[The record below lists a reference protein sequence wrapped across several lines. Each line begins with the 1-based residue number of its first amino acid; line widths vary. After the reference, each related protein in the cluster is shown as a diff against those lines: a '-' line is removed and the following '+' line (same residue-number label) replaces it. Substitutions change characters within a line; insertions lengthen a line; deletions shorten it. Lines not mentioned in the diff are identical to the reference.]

1 MKYTRLAFILAAL
14 SLSIGTFAQKKTDY
28 ARFVNPLVG
37 TDFHGHTYPGAV
49 APFGMVQLSPDTR
62 LTGWDGC
69 SAYHYSDTLV
79 YGFSHTHL
87 SGTGCSDYGDIL
99 LMPVTGYEHAE
110 IRNDLYSSAFRHE
123 NETASPGYYSVLLD
137 DYQILVELTA
147 GPRTGLHRYTF
158 EKNAT
163 PQVVLDLIHRDELLE
178 SKLTVLDDHTVQ
190 GMRRSK
196 AWSTDQ
202 PIYFHLEFSRPIVAQ
217 RYNADSTQV
226 IFEFAPLKRKNVLVA
241 KVGISNHSCDNA
253 RTNLYTELPKS
264 KSFDFDGIHQKT
276 RNAWNDYLGK
286 IEVGYRKQNTPSAV
300 RDSMEQEH
308 LRTFYT
314 ALYHTAV
321 SPNLYSDAGIPDE
334 YTVFSLWDT
343 FRALH
348 PLFALIERERTEDFM
363 DTFLIVYDQLGK
375 LPMWELSRYET
386 DCMIGY
392 NSVSVIADAI
402 AKGITDFDIAR
413 MFEAM
418 IANSHE
424 KEYGIDVFHE
434 NGVVLGELEHESVS
448 KTLEYAY
455 DDWCIAQVALYL
467 YNTTGD
473 EQYEDYYREYLGYAQ
488 YYMNVFDPSTGFM
501 RARQDGRWMTPFRPA
516 EVNNHYT
523 EANSWQYSFFVPH
536 DISGHI
542 RLLGGDSLYCDKLD
556 QLFTASSRTVGR
568 TQVDITGLI
577 GQYAHGNEP
586 SHNYAYLYTYAGQP
600 WKTQAR
606 VREIMTTLYDSSPD
620 GLCGN
625 EDCGQMSAWY
635 VFSAMGF
642 YPVTPGCD
650 QFVLGSPLF
659 DYVVLNLENG
669 KQFRLEAD
677 YTLCDQPDCTA
688 KGILNFPYIGSMRL
702 NGQTHSRMFLTSQD
716 ILNGGNFRIQLSKTP
731 NYTLGIEAENRPH
744 TAIES
749 NLVGNP
755 WFEVETPMF
764 DDRTSVSIGSY
775 DATNEIWYSLIL
787 NRGEQPQYKR
797 YTGPFVVD
805 QTCILRAYAISPQG
819 KRSFVTE
826 TTVTKL
832 RSDRSIQILSN
843 YNPQYNAGG
852 DRGLVDGVRGRI
864 NWRTGGWQGFQRT
877 DFEAI
882 VDIGSVQ
889 PVTAITAGFLQDV
902 RSWIWMPTYV
912 EFSISEDGVN
922 FTPLGRYTHQVD
934 IKDYEMQ
941 VIDLGWKACTTGD
954 ANTQCCNTPKARYI
968 KVFAKNFGTI
978 PEWHLG
984 AGGEGFIFIDEIDI
998 KN

>member
-1 MKYTRLAFILAAL
+1 MKYTRFAVILTAL
-14 SLSIGTFAQKKTDY
+14 CLSIGLFAQKKTDY
-28 ARFVNPLVG
+28 AKYVNPLVG

-99 LMPVTGYEHAE
+99 LMPVTGYQEAE
-110 IRNDLYSSAFRHE
+110 IRNDRYRSAFRHE
-123 NETASPGYYSVLLD
+123 TETASPGYYSVFLD

-158 EKNAT
+158 EKGAT
-163 PQVVLDLIHRDELLE
+163 PQVVLDLIHRDELLDSE
-178 SKLTVLDDHTVQ
+178 LKVLDDHTVQ

-196 AWSTDQ
+196 AWSEDQ

-226 IFEFAPLKRKNVLVA
+226 IFEFAPLKRKNILVA
-241 KVGISNHSCDNA
+241 KVGISNHTCENA
-253 RTNLYTELPKS
+253 RTNLYAELPKA
-264 KSFDFDGIHQKT
+264 KSFDFDGIHKKT
-276 RNAWNDYLGK
+276 RTAWNEYLGK
-286 IEVGYRKQNTPSAV
+286 IEVGYHPQATASAE
-300 RDSMEQEH
+300 RDSLEQEY

-321 SPNLYSDAGIPDE
+321 SPNLYSDAGTPDE

-392 NSVSVIADAI
+392 NSVSVIADAL
-402 AKGITDFDIAR
+402 AKGITDFDVER

-424 KEYGIDVFHE
+424 KEYGIDVFHQ
-434 NGVVLGELEHESVS
+434 NGLVLGELEHESVS

-455 DDWCIAQVALYL
+455 DDWCIAQTALYL

-473 EQYEDYYREYLGYAQ
+473 EKYQDYYREYMGYAQ
-488 YYMNVFDPSTGFM
+488 FYQNVFDPSTGFM

-536 DISGHI
+536 DMSGHI
-542 RLLGGDSLYCDKLD
+542 RLLGGDQAYCEKLD
-556 QLFTASSRTVGR
+556 QLFTANSRTVGR

-586 SHNYAYLYTYAGQP
+586 SHNYAYLYTFAGQP

-606 VREIMTTLYDSSPD
+606 VREILTTLYDSSPD

-642 YPVTPGCD
+642 YPVTPGYN
-650 QFVLGSPLF
+650 QFVLGAPLF
-659 DYVVLNLENG
+659 DYVVLHLENG
-669 KQFRLEAD
+669 REFRIEAN
-677 YTLCDQPDCTA
+677 QA
-688 KGILNFPYIGSMRL
+688 VQAPYVQGLSL
-702 NGQTHSRMFLTSQD
+702 NGQPHNRMYLTTQE
-716 ILNGGNFRIQLSKTP
+716 ILNGGVFRFELGETP
-731 NYTLGIEAENRPH
+731 NYEFGTRTEERPH
-744 TAIES
+744 TALES

-755 WFEVETPMF
+755 WFEVEVPMF
-764 DDRTSVSIGSY
+764 DDQTNVSIGSY
-775 DATNEIWYSLIL
+775 DAANEIWYAIIE
-787 NRGEQPQYKR
+787 NRGAEPKYQR
-797 YTGPFVVD
+797 YTGPFVVN
-805 QTCILRAYAISPQG
+805 QTCILRAYAVSPGG
-819 KRSFVTE
+819 KRSFVSE

-832 RSDRSIQILSN
+832 RSDRSINILSE

-889 PVTAITAGFLQDV
+889 PITAITAGFLQDV

-912 EFSISEDGVN
+912 EFYISEDGEH
-922 FTPLGRYTHQVD
+922 FTPLGRFTHEVS
-934 IKDYEMQ
+934 IKDYEIQ
-941 VIDLGWKACTTGD
+941 VMDIHWEATSTCD
-954 ANTQCCNTPKARYI
+954 AATQTCSEAPKGRYV
-968 KVFAKNFGTI
+968 KVFAKNYGVI

-984 AGGEGFIFIDEIDI
+984 AGGQTFIFIDEIDI

>member
-1 MKYTRLAFILAAL
+1 MKFIHWKILL
-14 SLSIGTFAQKKTDY
+14 IGLLISSTMTAQKKSTPDY
-28 ARFVNPLVG
+28 TQYVNPLVG

-99 LMPVTGYEHAE
+99 LMPVTGYDHPE
-110 IRNDLYSSAFRHE
+110 IRNDLYRSAFRHE
-123 NETASPGYYSVLLD
+123 KETASAGYYSVYLD
-137 DYQILVELTA
+137 DYAILVELTA
-147 GPRTGLHRYTF
+147 GPRTGIHRYTY
-158 EKNAT
+158 EKGAT
-163 PQVVLDLIHRDELLE
+163 PQVVLDLLHRDELLE
-178 SKLTVLDDHTVQ
+178 SHLEVLGDNTVR

-196 AWSTDQ
+196 AWSEDQ
-202 PIYFHLEFSRPIVAQ
+202 PIYFHLEFSRPITGQ
-217 RYNADSTQV
+217 RFNADSTQV
-226 IFEFAPLKRKNVLVA
+226 IFEFAPAKRKNVLIA
-241 KVGISNHSCDNA
+241 KVGISNHSWDLA
-253 RTNLYTELPKS
+253 RTNLYAEIKDARC
-264 KSFDFDGIHQKT
+264 FDFDQVHQTT
-276 RNAWNDYLGK
+276 RQAWNEYLGK
-286 IEVGYRKQNTPSAV
+286 IEVGYRKHDRKDPK
-300 RDSMEQEH
+300 RDSIHLEH

-321 SPNLYSDAGIPDE
+321 SPNLYSDAGTPDE

-348 PLFALIERERTEDFM
+348 PLFTLIERERTEDFM
-363 DTFLIVYDQLGK
+363 KTFLIVYDSLGK

-402 AKGITDFDIAR
+402 AKGITDFDIER

-418 IANSHE
+418 VANSKE
-424 KEYGIDVFHE
+424 EEYGIDVFHK
-434 NGVVLGELEHESVS
+434 NGLVLGELEHESVS

-455 DDWCIAQVALYL
+455 DDWCIAQTALYL
-467 YNTTGD
+467 YNTTGKQCYMD
-473 EQYEDYYREYLGYAQ
+473 HYHDFMQSAQ
-488 YYMNVFDPSTGFM
+488 YYKNVFDPATQFM
-501 RARQDGRWMTPFRPA
+501 RARQDGRWITPFHPA

-536 DISGHI
+536 DVAGHI
-542 RLLGGDSLYCDKLD
+542 RMLGGDSQYCNKLD
-556 QLFTASSRTVGR
+556 QLFAASSRTVGR

-586 SHNYAYLYTYAGQP
+586 SHNYAYLYTFAGQP

-635 VFSAMGF
+635 VLSALGF

-650 QFVLGSPLF
+650 QWVIGSPLF
-659 DYVVLNLENG
+659 DYAVLHLENG
-669 KQFRLEAD
+669 KTFRMEAD
-677 YTLCDQPDCTA
+677 YPTGSQDECTY
-688 KGILNFPYIGSMRL
+688 ILDYPYITGMTL
-702 NGQTHSRMFLTSQD
+702 NGQPQSRMYLTTEQFLQ
-716 ILNGGNFRIQLSKTP
+716 GGEFRFQLSKTYDP
-731 NYTLGIEAENRPH
+731 QFGTRPEDRPH
-744 TAIES
+744 TAIE
-749 NLVGNP
+749 NTLIGNP
-755 WFEVETPMF
+755 WFEVEAPMF
-764 DDRTSVSIGSY
+764 ETTTTVSIGAY
-775 DATNEIWYSLIL
+775 EPTHEIWYAIIED
-787 NRGEQPQYKR
+787 RGAAEDQITYQR
-797 YTGPFVVD
+797 YTAPLNVN
-805 QTCILRAYAISPQG
+805 QSCILRAYAVAPDG
-819 KRSFVTE
+819 TRSFVTE
-826 TTVTKL
+826 TFVTKL
-832 RSDRSIQILSN
+832 RSDRSIRILSE

-852 DRGLVDGVRGRI
+852 DRGLVDGVRGRL

-912 EFSISEDGVN
+912 EFSISEDGET
-922 FTPLGRYTHQVD
+922 FTPVAHLTHEVD
-934 IKDYEMQ
+934 IKDYTMQ
-941 VIDLGWKACTTGD
+941 IMDLSWKSD
-954 ANTQCCNTPKARYI
+954 PEKETPKARYI
-968 KVFAKNFGTI
+968 KVFAKNYGTI

-984 AGGEGFIFIDEIDI
+984 AGGKTFIFIDEIDV

>member
-1 MKYTRLAFILAAL
+1 MKFLRWNLLLMLCCLSAILQAKDQKDYT
-14 SLSIGTFAQKKTDY
+14 QY
-28 ARFVNPLVG
+28 VNPLVG

-99 LMPVTGYEHAE
+99 LMPVTGYKHEA
-110 IRNDLYSSAFRHE
+110 IRNDLYRSAFRHE
-123 NETASPGYYSVLLD
+123 EEFATPGYYRVLLD
-137 DYQILVELTA
+137 DYNILVELTT
-147 GPRTGLHRYTF
+147 GLRTGIHRYTY
-158 EKNAT
+158 EKGAT
-163 PQVVLDLIHRDELLE
+163 PQVILDLIHRDELLE
-178 SKLTVLDDHTVQ
+178 SHLEVINENTVQ
-190 GMRRSK
+190 GMRRSR
-196 AWSTDQ
+196 AWSQDQ
-202 PIYFHLEFSRPIVAQ
+202 PIYFHLEFSRPIISQ

-226 IFEFAPLKRKNVLVA
+226 IFEFAPAKRKNVLVT
-241 KVGISNHSCDNA
+241 KVGISNHSCENA
-253 RTNLYTELPKS
+253 RTNLYAELPKA
-264 KSFDFDGIHQKT
+264 KSFDFDGIHTAT
-276 RNAWNDYLGK
+276 RKAWNDYLGK
-286 IEVGYRKQNTPSAV
+286 IEVGYLPKKQSSAK
-300 RDSMEQEH
+300 RDSMELEH

-321 SPNLYSDAGIPDE
+321 SPNLYSDAGTPDE

-348 PLFALIERERTEDFM
+348 PLFALIERERTVDFM
-363 DTFLIVYDQLGK
+363 NTFLTVYDQLGK

-402 AKGITDFDIAR
+402 AKGITNFDVER

-418 IANSHE
+418 IANSRE
-424 KEYGIDVFHE
+424 KEYGIDVFHQS
-434 NGVVLGELEHESVS
+434 GLVLAELEHESVS
-448 KTLEYAY
+448 KSLEYAY
-455 DDWCIAQVALYL
+455 DDWCIAQTALYL
-467 YNTTGD
+467 YNTTGKA
-473 EQYEDYYREYLGYAQ
+473 EYLDYYHEYLGYAQ
-488 YYMNVFDPSTGFM
+488 YYQNSFDPQTGFM
-501 RARQDGRWMTPFRPA
+501 RARQDGRWIAPFHPA

-536 DISGHI
+536 DIAGHI
-542 RLLGGDSLYCDKLD
+542 RLLGGDSLYCEKLD

-568 TQVDITGLI
+568 TQADITGLI

-586 SHNYAYLYTYAGQP
+586 SHNYAYLYAYAGQP

-635 VFSAMGF
+635 VLSALGF

-650 QFVLGSPLF
+650 QFVLGSALF
-659 DYVVLNLENG
+659 DYAILHLENG
-669 KQFRLEAD
+669 QDFRINAH
-677 YTLCDQPDCTA
+677 YTLCDAALCADQ
-688 KGILNFPYIGSMRL
+688 GILNFPYIASTRL
-702 NGQTHSRMFLTSQD
+702 NGADYTRTYLTSEQMLQGGTFD
-716 ILNGGNFRIQLSKTP
+716 IELSKTP
-731 NYTLGIEAENRPH
+731 NYKYGIAQADRPH
-744 TAIES
+744 TAID
-749 NLVGNP
+749 NDQKIVCNP
-755 WFEVETPMF
+755 WFEVTEPMF
-764 DDRTSVSIGSY
+764 DNQTTVSIAAY
-775 DATNEIWYSLIL
+775 EPDHQIWYAIIED
-787 NRGEQPQYKR
+787 RGTAEDGITYQR
-797 YTGPFVVD
+797 YSEPLTL
-805 QTCILRAYAISPQG
+805 QESCILRAYAVAPDG
-819 KRSFVTE
+819 RKSFVSE
-826 TTVTKL
+826 TFITKL
-832 RSDRSIQILSN
+832 RSDRSIQILST

-852 DRGLVDGVRGRI
+852 DRGLVDGVRGRL

-889 PVTAITAGFLQDV
+889 PVTSITAGFLQDA

-912 EFSISEDGVN
+912 EFYISEDGTN
-922 FTPLGRYTHQVD
+922 FTALGRFTHNVD
-934 IKDYEMQ
+934 LKDYTMQ
-941 VIDLGWKACTTGD
+941 ILDLGWKSKPEEGEA
-954 ANTQCCNTPKARYI
+954 PKARYV
-968 KVFAKNFGTI
+968 KVFAKNYGVI

-984 AGGEGFIFIDEIDI
+984 AGGQTFIFIDEIDI